1 MITYDDIK
9 AACSSVEKEYKNEI
23 RPLIRD
29 FVKTWYELYAPF
41 KDENIRS
48 LANKH
53 RMDIDPPSLDFLGL
67 YTLAKLYSGYGYIP
81 EDLYG
86 LHYWLNAKFQTK
98 GSTIW
103 DLWNCGHK
111 SLLPIS
117 DCMTNL
123 KKYKELFKTIRT
135 EHEMFLQEVPK
146 LARSVNISLTA
157 LNRLQDEDEAE
168 FRALFGQKQTAKKFR
183 VKVIIEEI

>member
-9 AACSSVEKEYKNEI
+9 AACSSVEEEYKNEI

-29 FVKTWYELYAPF
+29 FVKTWHELYAPF
-41 KDENIRS
+41 RDENIRS

-53 RMDIDPPSLDFLGL
+53 RMAIDPPGLDFLGL
-67 YTLAKLYSGYGYIP
+67 HTFAKLNRGYIP
-81 EDLYG
+81 EDFYG
-86 LHYWLNAKFQTK
+86 LHYWLGFQMRTG
-98 GSTIW
+98 GSSIW
-103 DLWNCGHK
+103 DLWNCGRT
-111 SLLPIS
+111 SLLPIP

-135 EHEMFLQEVPK
+135 EHEMLLQK
-146 LARSVNISLTA
+146 LPEFTRSVNLALAA

-183 VKVIIEEI
+183 VKVIIEEV

>member
-9 AACSSVEKEYKNEI
+9 AACSSVEEEYKNEI

-29 FVKTWYELYAPF
+29 FVKTWHELYAPF
-41 KDENIRS
+41 NDENIRS

-53 RMDIDPPSLDFLGL
+53 RMAIDPPGLDFLGL
-67 YTLAKLYSGYGYIP
+67 HTFTKLNGGYIP

-86 LHYWLNAKFQTK
+86 LDYWLSAKMHTK
-98 GSTIW
+98 GGTIW
-103 DLWNCGHK
+103 DLWNCGRN
-111 SLLPIS
+111 SLLPIP

-123 KKYKELFKTIRT
+123 KQYKELFKTIRT
-135 EHEMFLQEVPK
+135 EHEMLLQK
-146 LARSVNISLTA
+146 LPEITRSVNLALAA
-157 LNRLQDEDEAE
+157 LNRFQDEDEAE

-183 VKVIIEEI
+183 VKVIIEEV